1 MKTRTKQLTVR
12 FTSAEYAALKKKAAE
27 ANTKMEPLVRDLVAG
42 CKITVRDEESYRKLS
57 YQLTGI
63 ERNINQIAHVANAT
77 GRVEADMI
85 LDVLEQ
91 MVEVRDM
98 FQEMM

>member
-12 FTSAEYAALKKKAAE
+12 FTPVEYAALKKKATE
-27 ANTKMEPLVRDLVAG
+27 ANTKMEPLVRDLIAG

-57 YQLTGI
+57 RQFTGI
-63 ERNINQIAHVANAT
+63 ERNINQIAHAANAT